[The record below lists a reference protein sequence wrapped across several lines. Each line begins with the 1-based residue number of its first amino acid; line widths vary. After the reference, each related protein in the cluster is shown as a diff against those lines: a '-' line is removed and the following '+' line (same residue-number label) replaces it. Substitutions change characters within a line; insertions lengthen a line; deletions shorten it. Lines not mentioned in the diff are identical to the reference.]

1 MEARRLAVG
10 DADERSTLVD
20 MHTPTRSAPARTP
33 IIGGNWK
40 MNTTLASAKGLA
52 EGVAG
57 ACRRDGLLGSVEAAV
72 FPPFVY
78 LQAVGQTLGDS
89 GVLLGAQDVY
99 FEPDGAFTGEVSAA
113 MLKDVG
119 VQIVLTGHSERRH
132 VIGETDVIVNRKT
145 RAVLDAGLR
154 VILCVGE
161 RLEEREAGRTHEVN
175 ERQTVEG
182 LRGVTAEQMARVVIA
197 YEPVWAIGTG
207 KTATPADAQDA
218 HAKLRN
224 VLTGLY
230 GQAVADAT
238 RIQYGGSM
246 KGANAAELLAQPDI
260 DGGLI
265 GGASLKADEFASIV
279 RAARG

>member
-1 MEARRLAVG
+1 
-10 DADERSTLVD
+10 
-20 MHTPTRSAPARTP
+20 MHTRTP

-40 MNTTLASAKGLA
+40 MNTTLASAKALA

-57 ACRRDGLLGSVEAAV
+57 ACQRDGLLSGAQTAV

-78 LQAVGQTLGDS
+78 LQAVRQALGDS

-99 FEPDGAFTGEVSAA
+99 FEAEGAFTGEVSAA

-119 VQIVLTGHSERRH
+119 VKIVLAGHSERRH
-132 VIGETDVIVNRKT
+132 VIGETDAIVNRKT
-145 RAVLDAGLR
+145 RAVLDAGLH

-161 RLEEREAGRTHEVN
+161 KLEEREAGKTHEVN

-182 LRGVTAEQMARVVIA
+182 LRGVSAEQMARVVIA

-218 HAKLRN
+218 HAKIRG
-224 VLTGLY
+224 VLARLY
-230 GQAVADAT
+230 GPEVAGAT

-246 KGANAAELLAQPDI
+246 KGSNAAELLAQPDI

-265 GGASLKADEFASIV
+265 GGASLKADEFVSIV
-279 RAARG
+279 RAAKG